1 MNVNDNGYELYGHFI
16 FTNEDGSI
24 IRGWSNAIFP
34 DINIEGMIC
43 INDNGSYQF
52 RLSPDGEEN
61 PRLFTED
68 MIPLY
73 KWDGEKVVSRTEE
86 EIEADRAEM
95 IANQP
100 APKPTEMEKLR
111 ADLDYVMLM
120 NGLDVDP
127 N

>member
-1 MNVNDNGYELYGHFI
+1 MNIINYKHYVLLGPSGNIVDGFSTGPRPNFDKDN
-16 FTNEDGSI
+16 SV
-24 IRGWSNAIFP
+24 
-34 DINIEGMIC
+34 C
-43 INDNGSYQF
+43 INEQGSYQF
-52 RLSPDGEEN
+52 RLFSDGEEN
-61 PRLFTED
+61 PNLFTED